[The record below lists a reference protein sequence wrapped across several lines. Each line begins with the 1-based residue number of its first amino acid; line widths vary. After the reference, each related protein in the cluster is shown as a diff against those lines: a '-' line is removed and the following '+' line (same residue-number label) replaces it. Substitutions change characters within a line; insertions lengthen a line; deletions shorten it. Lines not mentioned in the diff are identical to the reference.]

1 MPQLTFFSRV
11 AFLCNVCFLIAF
23 LLRFAPGLKEGVI
36 VSTVVTLGLVV
47 AIVLNAVINLIYLF
61 IKLNRK
67 PVSKFVP
74 LWLVITNFLFFVFQ
88 AILLFK

>member
-11 AFLCNVCFLIAF
+11 AFICNLCFLVTF
-23 LLRFAPGLKEGVI
+23 LLRFAPSLKDGVI
-36 VSTVVTLGLVV
+36 VSTIITLGLVV
-47 AIVLNAVINLIYLF
+47 AIVLNAIINLIYLF

-74 LWLVITNFLFFVFQ
+74 LWLVITNFLFFIFQ
-88 AILLFK
+88 AILLLK